1 MFFVRRINA
10 TKKKKFNF
18 PREIKPKISGF
29 YGWLLHK
36 KLSRPYTGFILI
48 KIRNS
53 DCVLCLTSY
62 TGKSGAQLW
71 SNEILLE
78 SERPTGNGISEILQ
92 GEGDICGFPLPTLV
106 IKERQLFLFVV

>member
-1 MFFVRRINA
+1 MLFVRRINA

-36 KLSRPYTGFILI
+36 KLSRPYTWFILI

-53 DCVLCLTSY
+53 DCVLC
-62 TGKSGAQLW
+62 
-71 SNEILLE
+71 
-78 SERPTGNGISEILQ
+78 
-92 GEGDICGFPLPTLV
+92 
-106 IKERQLFLFVV
+106 

>member
-53 DCVLCLTSY
+53 DCVLCLT
-62 TGKSGAQLW
+62 KLHWQIW
-71 SNEILLE
+71 S
-78 SERPTGNGISEILQ
+78 S
-92 GEGDICGFPLPTLV
+92 
-106 IKERQLFLFVV
+106 VVE